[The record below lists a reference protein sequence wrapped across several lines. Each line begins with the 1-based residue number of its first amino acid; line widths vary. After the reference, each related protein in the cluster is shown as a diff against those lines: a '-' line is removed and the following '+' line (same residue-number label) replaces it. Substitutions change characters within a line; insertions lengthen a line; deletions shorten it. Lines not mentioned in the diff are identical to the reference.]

1 MTDDLTQ
8 LFGDFERQPEGD
20 ERAPFTLKARGT
32 GPFREKYR
40 PQTLSE
46 IIPTCAIDQVRNQI
60 DNPGAS
66 QIYLFEGPTGTGKTT
81 TARILAKALNCQ
93 DNNTFNK
100 PCLQCENCKSYDKSY
115 DKIELNAANQ
125 NKVEDIRQLVED
137 MRYAPSVYD
146 KKIYILDE
154 VQRLTSAA
162 QQVLLTELEEP
173 YSHLVV
179 FLCTT
184 DVKDITKAL
193 VDRAC
198 RITFSDLTA
207 ENARSAILQVLSKEG
222 ITDVDDDILT
232 SFYVKSRG
240 SVRALLN
247 NIQAYTQN
255 GFDPDL
261 WEEDEST
268 PEVRALF
275 KVISTGDWPGL
286 VKQLKKYNVRKDA
299 ESLRFGLEN
308 FIRGVIL
315 NSNSVSEASLHGQA
329 LMRMQ
334 GSLLEERSAAA
345 YNSFVLKCL
354 RACGVYKSKNL

>member
-8 LFGDFERQPEGD
+8 LFSDFDEQPEKMP
-20 ERAPFTLKARGT
+20 EVAFTLRARGT

-46 IIPTCAIDQVRNQI
+46 IIPTCSVEQIRNQI
-60 DNPGAS
+60 DNPNAS
-66 QIYLFEGPTGTGKTT
+66 QIYLFEGLTGTGKTT
-81 TARILAKALNCQ
+81 TARILARALNCL

-100 PCLQCENCKSYDKSY
+100 PCLECENCKSYDKSF

-125 NKVEDIRQLVED
+125 NKVEDIRKLVED
-137 MRYAPSVYD
+137 MRYAPTVYD

-173 YSHLVV
+173 HSHLIVI
-179 FLCTT
+179 LCTT

-198 RITFSDLTA
+198 RVTFTGLTP
-207 ENARSAILQVLSKEG
+207 ENARAAILQVLKHEG
-222 ITDVDDDILT
+222 LKDVDDDLIT

-247 NIQAYTQN
+247 NIQAHSQN

-261 WEEDEST
+261 WEEDEAT
-268 PEVRALF
+268 PEVRAF
-275 KVISTGDWPGL
+275 FAAISKSNWPAL
-286 VKQLKKYNVRKDA
+286 VKLLKKYNVRKDA

-308 FIRGVIL
+308 FLRGVIL
-315 NSNSVSEASLHGQA
+315 KCGSITEASLHGQA